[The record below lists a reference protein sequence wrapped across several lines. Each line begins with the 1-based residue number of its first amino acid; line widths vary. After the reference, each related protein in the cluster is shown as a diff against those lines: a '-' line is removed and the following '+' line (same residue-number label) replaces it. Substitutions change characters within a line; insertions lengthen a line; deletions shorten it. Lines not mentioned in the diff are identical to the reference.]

1 MIFNEL
7 AQWAMLC
14 FLCIFVLGLTRQLGH
29 FIIPRREE
37 LVEEGP
43 PLNRAIPRTLV
54 YDDERHLLESVFA
67 STLGRFGFCAA
78 VSQSCPG
85 CHALLRNME
94 RNRDEVTRRG
104 LFALAAWADGDE
116 EFRASVADVFPVVFE
131 DVGGHR
137 SRPGGIVGVPYV
149 MVVDGELR
157 VRDRSVEADVLRL
170 SEKWSGEAAPVAHQ
184 VAAQKGSEANGT

>member
-7 AQWAMLC
+7 AQWAVIG
-14 FLCIFVLGLTRQLGH
+14 FLSIFVLGLTRQLGH

-37 LVEEGP
+37 LVQEGP
-43 PLNRAIPRTLV
+43 SLNRLLPRTMV
-54 YDDERHLLESVFA
+54 YDDERPLLHEVFA
-67 STLGRFGFCAA
+67 LTSGRLGLCAA

-94 RNRDEVTRRG
+94 RNRDEAAMRG
-104 LFALAAWADGDE
+104 LFPLAAWVDGDE
-116 EFRASVADVFPVVFE
+116 SFRAAVADVFPVVFE

-137 SRPGGIVGVPYV
+137 SRPGGIVGVPYLLL
-149 MVVDGELR
+149 VDDQLH

-170 SEKWSGEAAPVAHQ
+170 SEKWAEASTDDASSVT
-184 VAAQKGSEANGT
+184 G